1 MLFRSKQKMEK
12 KVTIGDFKKY
22 QKRVE
27 MYKNIAILIMES
39 TSCAIFDLG
48 KGRTLKVQY
57 KEYNK

>member
-1 MLFRSKQKMEK
+1 MEK

-48 KGRTLKVQY
+48 KGHVLKVQY